1 MHTKQLIL
9 CQLNY
14 ILIWFTSFY
23 KLKINH
29 SFIVK
34 PQKLI
39 QHKNV
44 QKIYLKSSAQRKHYY
59 FIVNV
64 NGILKICFVVIEDMK
79 FDHLYSRLSITNS
92 KITFNCFFNYFLL
105 INIIITCN

>member
-44 QKIYLKSSAQRKHYY
+44 QKIYLKSSA
-59 FIVNV
+59 
-64 NGILKICFVVIEDMK
+64 
-79 FDHLYSRLSITNS
+79 
-92 KITFNCFFNYFLL
+92 
-105 INIIITCN
+105 